1 MTRSTA
7 RRTASVFL
15 AVLRQELQMIAQYRW
30 WLLAM
35 QASAVTVPLIS
46 LLVWRGAIAH
56 GAEPPVTRDY
66 LTTYLIL
73 VSLVAMLTSSWTA
86 KFLAESIRSG
96 RLNSWLVRPCSTHIA
111 AAANNVSEK
120 IAKLATL
127 LPLVVVLAVP
137 FHGDLDLPAHPV
149 RWLLFAWAL
158 VMGATLTFSLDVV
171 VGSLAFWWQD
181 VTAVDRFRQL
191 ATLLLSGAV
200 VPLTV
205 MPTAWDPF
213 LQAQP
218 FGYIV
223 AFPIQ
228 TLLEPDVADLR
239 TGLAVQAAWVAL
251 ALTTARVVWVRG
263 LRRYHGAGA

>member
-1 MTRSTA
+1 MTRSTS

-35 QASAVTVPLIS
+35 QASVVTVPLIS

-66 LTTYLIL
+66 LTTYLVL
-73 VSLVAMLTSSWTA
+73 VSLVTMLTSSWTA

-96 RLNSWLVRPCSTHIA
+96 RLNSWLVRPCSTHVA

-120 IAKLATL
+120 IAKLGTL
-127 LPLVVVLAVP
+127 LPLVVVLAIP
-137 FHGDLDLPAHPV
+137 FHGDLDLPAHPG
-149 RWLLFAWAL
+149 RWAL
-158 VMGATLTFSLDVV
+158 FTWALLMGATLTFSLDVV

-191 ATLLLSGAV
+191 TTLFLSGAV
-200 VPLTV
+200 VPLAV
-205 MPTAWDPF
+205 MPAAWDLF
-213 LQAQP
+213 LRAQP

-228 TLLEPDVADLR
+228 TLLEPDATDLR
-239 TGLAVQAAWVAL
+239 AGLMAQAAWVVL
-251 ALTTARVVWVRG
+251 ALTAARVTWVRG